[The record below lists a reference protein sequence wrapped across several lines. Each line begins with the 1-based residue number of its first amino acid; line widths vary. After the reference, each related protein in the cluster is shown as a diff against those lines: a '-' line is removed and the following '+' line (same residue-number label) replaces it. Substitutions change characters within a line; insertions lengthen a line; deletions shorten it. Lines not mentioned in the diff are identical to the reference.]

1 MCAEGAAIETEAFFP
16 LFEIASDDVDEVVKI
31 DLGVWIE

>member
-1 MCAEGAAIETEAFFP
+1 MRRRAAIETEAFFR
-16 LFEIASDDVDEVVKI
+16 LSEITSDDVDEVVNV